1 MREAYRIWLLTRP
14 TRPHEIALHVE
25 DLPKSLCE
33 SRSYLPKG
41 LLLPY
46 PSGPHWRRMISDK
59 AYLKTHEDRIG
70 LEEEDEERAYQAM
83 KAYRRDLDS
92 GQTSAG
98 LAWIGRALL
107 YVHITC
113 VYYPF

>member
-1 MREAYRIWLLTRP
+1 
-14 TRPHEIALHVE
+14 
-25 DLPKSLCE
+25 
-33 SRSYLPKG
+33 
-41 LLLPY
+41 
-46 PSGPHWRRMISDK
+46 MISDK

-98 LAWIGRALL
+98 LA
-107 YVHITC
+107 
-113 VYYPF
+113 